1 VKRKPWTV
9 GRIFLPL
16 LILVMTWPAQ
26 DLYGAEEEQGE
37 SRVVIKD
44 GMMSLSTT
52 DCPLSVLL
60 ENIEKQSK
68 VSFVL
73 DPSLQEERVSL
84 AFRSTPFLE
93 GLKRILSRMSYLL
106 FFDSSSNLVQ
116 VIVIKQRKGYLP
128 VARSPSMRPPRTY
141 GPRSQGLQAASPSRI
156 RRVPT
161 PWTGTS
167 QNRP

>member
-52 DCPLSVLL
+52 DCPLSDVL

-73 DPSLQEERVSL
+73 DRSLQEERVSL